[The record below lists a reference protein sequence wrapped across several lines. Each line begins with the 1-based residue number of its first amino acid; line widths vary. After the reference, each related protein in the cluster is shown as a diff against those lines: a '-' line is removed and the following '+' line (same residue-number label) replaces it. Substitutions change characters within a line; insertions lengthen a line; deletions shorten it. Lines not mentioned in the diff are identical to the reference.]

1 MKFRFLFPLLVAVTT
16 GLAEQP
22 APEDNS
28 YEKARILSGVSGGSA
43 CGPVIKVDTWKPLN
57 EADREYCG
65 DLKRL
70 TVPLEPAPAS
80 AAQEVSTP
88 DSLFQLVQGMAAVW
102 QEEKKIVLNGPTLE
116 EVQKWLAFINSSIFG
131 QMMVEEREKKLYLKG
146 TYDSAARIMTAF
158 HYPGMVERL
167 TDREKEM
174 LQLCVDWICAN
185 ITEQMPLGLQLKKIH
200 DAILDGSI
208 VSESRHEAGDV
219 LMDGEG
225 SSRAYAAATQLLC
238 SLLRMDCRLVQG
250 RTRKEHFWNLVLVD
264 KDKWFHLDTYGN
276 DPSRDS
282 HVRMYEYCM
291 MTDSEMESDHQW
303 DKSGVYPRT
312 PELSPYRFYLRNEL
326 RRSWQNADAVSGK
339 AADEG
344 EDDLKKLAAKGTALA
359 RTRGRKQ
366 ASKLKLPRI
375 PESKKT
381 EKEADERLCA
391 SAEDINEQLE
401 NRLKKLDDSKLTI
414 QCAAG
419 TPAWRMRQM
428 VAESDLSL
436 FAEEYV
442 VSYKK
447 KSIIINFK
455 FAAHRRM
462 LAAAQNPDL
471 LPKLKSA
478 EQENVKQCQQWAAQY
493 GTLWKNR
500 RQKVRDVYMALIR
513 HFEAESSGTRDGGIR
528 LSRESAG
535 LYAQCLYVTCGL
547 LDIPCRM
554 VHGRVDSS
562 YHVWNLVCLEKDKWY
577 HADAAL
583 DDYLGCASEYSC
595 KNLLVTDEEMKKT
608 HAWDASEF
616 PASGRQKKKK

>member
-1 MKFRFLFPLLVAVTT
+1 
-16 GLAEQP
+16 
-22 APEDNS
+22 
-28 YEKARILSGVSGGSA
+28 
-43 CGPVIKVDTWKPLN
+43 
-57 EADREYCG
+57 
-65 DLKRL
+65 
-70 TVPLEPAPAS
+70 
-80 AAQEVSTP
+80 
-88 DSLFQLVQGMAAVW
+88 
-102 QEEKKIVLNGPTLE
+102 
-116 EVQKWLAFINSSIFG
+116 
-131 QMMVEEREKKLYLKG
+131 
-146 TYDSAARIMTAF
+146 
-158 HYPGMVERL
+158 
-167 TDREKEM
+167 
-174 LQLCVDWICAN
+174 
-185 ITEQMPLGLQLKKIH
+185 
-200 DAILDGSI
+200 
-208 VSESRHEAGDV
+208 
-219 LMDGEG
+219 
-225 SSRAYAAATQLLC
+225 
-238 SLLRMDCRLVQG
+238 MDCRLVQG
-250 RTRKEHFWNLVLVD
+250 RTKKEHFWNLVLVD
-264 KDKWFHLDTYGN
+264 KDKWFHLDTCCN

-291 MTDSEMESDHQW
+291 MTDAEMESDHQW
-303 DKSGVYPRT
+303 DKSGVYPST
-312 PELSPYRFYLRNEL
+312 PDSSPYRFYLRNEL

-344 EDDLKKLAAKGTALA
+344 EDDWKTLGAKGTSLA
-359 RTRGRKQ
+359 HTRGRKL
-366 ASKLKLPRI
+366 ASELKLPRI

-401 NRLKKLDDSKLTI
+401 NRVKKLDDSKLTI
-414 QCAAG
+414 KCAAG

-428 VAESDLSL
+428 VAESDLAS

-442 VSYKK
+442 VAYKK

-513 HFEAESSGTRDGGIR
+513 HFEAESSGARDGVIR

-616 PASGRQKKKK
+616 PASGSKKKKK